1 MSLQEESCPVDLE
14 LLGDIYRSNSHG
26 LDALIAT
33 VPPETR
39 AMLALYCYKR
49 GHLSSIGLAIAA
61 SCEEADLIN
70 AGGRA
75 GSAIFEMARER
86 PEEPRSESSG
96 RNSGPR
102 PRHTAAA
109 SKVPWLARR
118 GMSRD
123 DCSITQPAAATASM
137 PENAQ

>member
-1 MSLQEESCPVDLE
+1 MSLQEETCPVDLAM
-14 LLGDIYRSNSHG
+14 LGEIYRSNSHG

-61 SCEEADLIN
+61 SCEEIDLIN

-86 PEEPRSESSG
+86 PEEPRGEASG
-96 RNSGPR
+96 RKKI
-102 PRHTAAA
+102 T
-109 SKVPWLARR
+109 LATGQLRDV
-118 GMSRD
+118 SRFKD
-123 DCSITQPAAATASM
+123 IDPGDIQLAG
-137 PENAQ
+137 